1 MAGGSR
7 VEIGLGIGQV
17 VSARLGDGDLKSLRK
32 AVESGDG
39 WHEVDT
45 DDGKLIINLKAV
57 VFIRIPDQQQ
67 SIGFAQG

>member
-1 MAGGSR
+1 MGNAAH

-17 VSARLGDGDLKSLRK
+17 VSAKLESGQIKDLRK

-39 WHEVDT
+39 WHEVET
-45 DDGKLIINLKAV
+45 DDGKLVINLKTV

-67 SIGFAQG
+67 SIGFSQS

>member
-1 MAGGSR
+1 MASGAR

-17 VSARLGDGDLKSLRK
+17 VSARLADDDLKALRK

-45 DDGKLIINLKAV
+45 DEGKLVINLKTV

-67 SIGFAQG
+67 SIGFSQG

>member
-1 MAGGSR
+1 MAAAR

-17 VSARLGDGDLKSLRK
+17 VSAKLDSGELKDLRK

-39 WHEVDT
+39 WHEVAT
-45 DDGKLIINLKAV
+45 EDGKLVINLKTV

-67 SIGFAQG
+67 SIGFSQS

>member
-1 MAGGSR
+1 MGGTSR

-17 VSARLGDGDLKSLRK
+17 VGAKLDSGQLKDLRK

-39 WHEVDT
+39 WHEVET
-45 DDGKLIINLKAV
+45 DEGTLVINLKTV

-67 SIGFAQG
+67 SIGFSQS